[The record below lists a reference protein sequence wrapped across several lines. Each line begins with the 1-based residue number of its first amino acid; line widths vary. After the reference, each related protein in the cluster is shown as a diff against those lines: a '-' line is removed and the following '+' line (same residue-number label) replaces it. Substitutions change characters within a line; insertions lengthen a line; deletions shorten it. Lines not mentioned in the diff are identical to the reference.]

1 MKTKLLL
8 LSFVLLNSIGLS
20 QNSSGVL
27 RHDSV
32 GAILTDL
39 KKFIP
44 EYIQTQNIPGVSI
57 ALVNDNKIV

>member
-8 LSFVLLNSIGLS
+8 LSFVLLNSICHS
-20 QNSSGVL
+20 QNSSEVT

-39 KKFIP
+39 KK
-44 EYIQTQNIPGVSI
+44 PGVSS
-57 ALVNDNKIV
+57 